1 MRAVIDTNILLRAL
15 IKPQGTVAPILD
27 RLREGDYVL
36 LYSTEILE
44 EVVDVLGRSRFRNK
58 YGIRDRDIEALLA
71 LLVLRG
77 EKVVPSQRI
86 EACRDPKDD
95 KFLEVAVEGRAE
107 ILVTGDQDLLVLSP
121 FQGIPFVT
129 PAEFLARLD

>member
-1 MRAVIDTNILLRAL
+1 MRAVVDTNILVRAL
-15 IKPQGTVAPILD
+15 LKPQGTVAPILG
-27 RLREGDYVL
+27 RLRQGDYVL

-44 EVVDVLGRSRFRNK
+44 EIVDVLGRPRFRIK
-58 YGIRDRDIEALLA
+58 YGIQDRDVEALLA

-77 EKVVPSQRI
+77 EKVTPSQRI

-95 KFLEVAVEGRAE
+95 KFLEIAVEGRAE